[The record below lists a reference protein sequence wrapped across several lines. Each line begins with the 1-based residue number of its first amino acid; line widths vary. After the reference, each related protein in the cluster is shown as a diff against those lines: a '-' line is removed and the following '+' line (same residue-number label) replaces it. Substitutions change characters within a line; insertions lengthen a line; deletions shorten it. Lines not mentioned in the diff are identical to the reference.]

1 MEVIKQIANSSMPK
15 LPKTTVFCVFRL
27 VSGTYEGG
35 LGSIVVA
42 DHFVQEPSVA
52 SNDYE
57 ESTRNSI
64 FVSNDDNVTS
74 WMLW

>member
-1 MEVIKQIANSSMPK
+1 MGVIKQIANSSMVK
-15 LPKTTVFCVFRL
+15 QSKITVFCTSGRL
-27 VSGTYEGG
+27 QERMKVV
-35 LGSIVVA
+35 LGSVVVT

>member
-1 MEVIKQIANSSMPK
+1 MKV
-15 LPKTTVFCVFRL
+15 V
-27 VSGTYEGG
+27 
-35 LGSIVVA
+35 LGCIVVA
-42 DHFVQEPSVA
+42 DHFVQGPSVA
-52 SNDYE
+52 SNHYE